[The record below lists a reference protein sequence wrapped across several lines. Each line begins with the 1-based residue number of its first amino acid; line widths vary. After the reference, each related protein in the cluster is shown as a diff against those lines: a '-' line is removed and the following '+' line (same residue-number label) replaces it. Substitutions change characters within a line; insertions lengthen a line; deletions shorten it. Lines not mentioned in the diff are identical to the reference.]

1 MEYHLHT
8 LPNGLRLIYKPD
20 NMPVTYC
27 GMVINVGSR
36 DEQENQQGLAHF
48 VEHLLFKGT
57 SKRRSGHI
65 INRLESVGGELNA
78 FTAKEE
84 TVIYAAILNE
94 HMEKAVE
101 LIGDIVFHS
110 TFPQKEIDK
119 EKTVILDEIQ
129 SYNDNPSELIFDD
142 FEDIVFDY
150 PIGHNILGKPELL
163 EKYQAE
169 DIRQF
174 VQKFYLPQEM
184 VFFVLGNVKETKLIK
199 WAEKYLMD
207 AANRKNGYVRS
218 SPSAYIPKHKAFNKE
233 THQLHHMLGNRVYD
247 IHHPNRIGLYL
258 LNNIVGGPCMS
269 SLLNLSLREKHGL
282 AYNVDSVYQPMTDTG
297 IWSVYFGC
305 DEENFKKCEKLAKQV
320 LRKLRDEKISEH
332 QLKKY
337 KVQIIGQLA
346 IMMENKE
353 NQAINLGKSLLR
365 YGKVDS
371 LDKIN
376 DSVQSITAEK
386 LQEIACEVFDED
398 NLSTLTYY

>member
-8 LPNGLRLIYKPD
+8 LPNGLRLIYKPN

-27 GMVINVGSR
+27 GMVINAGSR

-94 HMEKAVE
+94 HVEKAVE
-101 LIGDIVFHS
+101 LIGDVVFHS

-129 SYNDNPSELIFDD
+129 SYNDSPSELIFDD

-184 VFFVLGNVKETKLIK
+184 VFFILGNVKETKLIK
-199 WAEKYLMD
+199 WAEKYFMD
-207 AANRKNGYVRS
+207 GENRKNGYVRS
-218 SPSAYIPKHKAFNKE
+218 SPSVYIPKHKSYNKE

-282 AYNVDSVYQPMTDTG
+282 AYNVDSVYQPLTDTG

-305 DEENFKKCEKLAKQV
+305 DEENFKKCEKLVKQV
-320 LRKLRDEKISEH
+320 LRKLRNEKISEY

-346 IMMENKE
+346 IMMEQKE
-353 NQAINLGKSLLR
+353 HQAINLGKSLLR

-398 NLSTLTYY
+398 NLSSLTYY

>member
-27 GMVINVGSR
+27 GMVINAGSR

-94 HMEKAVE
+94 HAEKAVE

-129 SYNDNPSELIFDD
+129 SYNDSPSELIYDD

-150 PIGHNILGKPELL
+150 PIGHNI
-163 EKYQAE
+163 
-169 DIRQF
+169 
-174 VQKFYLPQEM
+174 
-184 VFFVLGNVKETKLIK
+184 
-199 WAEKYLMD
+199 
-207 AANRKNGYVRS
+207 
-218 SPSAYIPKHKAFNKE
+218 
-233 THQLHHMLGNRVYD
+233 
-247 IHHPNRIGLYL
+247 
-258 LNNIVGGPCMS
+258 
-269 SLLNLSLREKHGL
+269 
-282 AYNVDSVYQPMTDTG
+282 
-297 IWSVYFGC
+297 
-305 DEENFKKCEKLAKQV
+305 
-320 LRKLRDEKISEH
+320 
-332 QLKKY
+332 
-337 KVQIIGQLA
+337 
-346 IMMENKE
+346 
-353 NQAINLGKSLLR
+353 
-365 YGKVDS
+365 
-371 LDKIN
+371 
-376 DSVQSITAEK
+376 
-386 LQEIACEVFDED
+386 
-398 NLSTLTYY
+398 